1 MQNTPHQAQKTI
13 FTKFEQCGIG
23 LGMFWWSNGVK
34 LQNLSLIYEMMMI
47 CEKKMGTLRIGNL
60 PTATKL
66 SRFWP
71 EKAVSSTGT

>member
-13 FTKFEQCGIG
+13 FTKFEQCGMG

-47 CEKKMGTLRIGNL
+47 CEKKW
-60 PTATKL
+60 A
-66 SRFWP
+66 F
-71 EKAVSSTGT
+71 

>member
-13 FTKFEQCGIG
+13 FAKFEQWGMG
-23 LGMFWWSNGVK
+23 LDMFWWSNGVK

-47 CEKKMGTLRIGNL
+47 CEKKIGTLSIGNL
-60 PTATKL
+60 PTATIL
-66 SRFWP
+66 FRFWP